1 MIAWRYAELWRSA
14 GVLKTSMRYKIQMWT
29 ASGWADVKSS
39 TDGGEYEVDLYSDIH
54 DALSEAADLRELG
67 HTCLVQS
74 EYAHAECDIYE

>member
-1 MIAWRYAELWRSA
+1 
-14 GVLKTSMRYKIQMWT
+14 MRYKIQMLT

-39 TDGGEYEVDLYSDIH
+39 TDGGDYEVDLYSDIN

-74 EYAHAECDIYE
+74 EYAQAECGIY